1 MGSEMC
7 IRDRLVIE
15 IVAFLV
21 TFLFATIVIRAVV
34 FALDFVTA
42 LPVLGILNRLAGVL
56 VGSTI
61 SFIIV
66 GILFIVITL
75 LYTTTIGKQAM
86 GMIREDQILSFLYD
100 NNIIMKI
107 ATMLR

>member
-1 MGSEMC
+1 MIPSPTEDL
-7 IRDRLVIE
+7 I
-15 IVAFLV
+15 
-21 TFLFATIVIRAVV
+21 
-34 FALDFVTA
+34 
-42 LPVLGILNRLAGVL
+42 LPESSVPGVL

>member
-1 MGSEMC
+1 M
-7 IRDRLVIE
+7 
-15 IVAFLV
+15 
-21 TFLFATIVIRAVV
+21 
-34 FALDFVTA
+34 FALDVVTA
-42 LPVLGILNRLAGVL
+42 LPVLGILFLLAGVL
-56 VGSTI
+56 VGATI

-75 LYTTTIGKQAM
+75 LYTTSIGKQSM